1 MKNFKI
7 FSLAFASIL
16 SFLFTFPVYA
26 AELPKLKTA
35 WLGEH
40 EKFIVWYAQKNNWDK
55 NFGFE
60 LEVLNFDSGKS
71 IIDGIKAYD
80 WAIAGMGAV
89 PALTGY
95 FNNEIKI
102 IAIANN
108 ESNSNILYARKDSPL
123 LQQKGF
129 NPDYPQ
135 IYGSPDT
142 VKKAR
147 ILCTKGSSSHYL
159 LDSWL
164 KALKLTEKDVKI
176 QFMEITPAFGAFKG
190 GLGDV
195 IGVWSPFTL
204 EAEKMGYQAV
214 ADGGTCKVFQPVL
227 IVANAKYA
235 EQNPDMVV
243 AFLKMYMQG
252 IEMLRTKPLED
263 IAPLYQE
270 FFKEVL
276 ALDITLEEALFDLRN
291 HPVFTLDEQKVMFE
305 DTDQNSV
312 IYTWLNEITA
322 FYKNNTANFAE
333 QTGSVHA
340 LDSSWINKLP

>member
-7 FSLAFASIL
+7 FSLAFVSIL

-26 AELPKLKTA
+26 EELPKLKTA

-40 EKFIVWYAQKNNWDK
+40 EKFIVWYAQKNGWDK
-55 NFGFE
+55 DFGFE
-60 LEVLNFDSGKS
+60 LEILNFDSGKS
-71 IIDGIKAYD
+71 IVDGIKAYD
-80 WAIAGMGAV
+80 WAVAGMGAV

-108 ESNSNILYARKDSPL
+108 ESNSNILYARKDSPI
-123 LQQKGF
+123 LQQKGY

-135 IYGSPDT
+135 MYGSPET

-147 ILCTKGSSSHYL
+147 ILCTKGSSAHYL
-159 LDSWL
+159 LNSWL
-164 KALKLTEKDVKI
+164 TALNLTEKDVKI
-176 QFMEITPAFGAFKG
+176 QFMEMTPAFGAFKG
-190 GLGDV
+190 GLGDIV
-195 IGVWSPFTL
+195 GVWSPFSL

-214 ADGGTCKVFQPVL
+214 ATGGTCKVFQPVL
-227 IVANAKYA
+227 IVVNAKYA
-235 EQNPDMVV
+235 EKNSDMVR

-252 IEMLRTKPLED
+252 IEMIRTKPLED
-263 IAPLYQE
+263 IAPLYQA

-276 ALDITLEEALFDLRN
+276 SLDITLEEALFDLRN

-312 IYTWLNEITA
+312 IYSWLKEIIE
-322 FYKNNTANFAE
+322 FYNNNTNAAE
-333 QTGSVHA
+333 QAEQINA
-340 LDSSWINKLP
+340 LDSSWINSLQ